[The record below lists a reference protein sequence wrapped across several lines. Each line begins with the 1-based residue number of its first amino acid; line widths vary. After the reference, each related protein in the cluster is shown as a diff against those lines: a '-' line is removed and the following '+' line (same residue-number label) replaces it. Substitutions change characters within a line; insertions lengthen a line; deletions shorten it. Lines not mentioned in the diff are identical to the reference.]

1 MKRFLKNFFFAR
13 KRRKPRSLKEKFPQH
28 DIGRGSYGHFR
39 VRHPDETTKLKIGAF
54 CSFAAGVQI
63 FLGGEHRTDWVTT
76 FPFPVFWDEVAADFD
91 GWAKTRGDVI
101 IGNDVWIGTEALVM
115 SGVRVGNG
123 AVIGARAVV
132 AGDVPPYAIVA
143 GVPAKLVRMRFD
155 AKTIARLEAI
165 AWWNWDDKKIARF
178 MPHIL
183 SGDVDSFLDLAERDC
198 AVNEPLL
205 EPES

>member
-1 MKRFLKNFFFAR
+1 MKRFLKNLFAR
-13 KRRKPRSLKEKFPQH
+13 KARKPRTLKEKFPQY

-39 VRHPDETTKLKIGAF
+39 VRHPNETTKLEIGAF

-63 FLGGEHRTDWVTT
+63 FLGGEHRMDWVTT
-76 FPFPVFWDEVAADFD
+76 FPFPVFWSEAAGGFD
-91 GWAKTRGDVI
+91 SWAKTRGDVI

-132 AGDVPPYAIVA
+132 VRDVPPYAIVA

-155 AKTIARLEAI
+155 ARTIERLEAI
-165 AWWNWDDKKIARF
+165 SWWSWDDKKIARF
-178 MPHIL
+178 MPNIL
-183 SGDVDSFLDLAERDC
+183 SDDIDAFLDLAERDC
-198 AVNEPLL
+198 ADIEPLL
-205 EPES
+205 EPEA